1 MSTKRVRL
9 LPKRTAV
16 SGRIPTGTTGNE
28 DTFIQ
33 QGELAVNTAD
43 RKIYSFDGTSV
54 FEFGSNTFLEL
65 TGGTITGLSNFNS
78 LSATSFSAGTINS
91 GGTEISTLFLNANGG
106 TKIQPGLNTYTGG
119 TFSFPTVNI
128 SALTIDHISVSAN
141 STFNSF
147 SATSFSAGTMF
158 SGSNAL
164 DSIIYNIASNLDN
177 ATSSTGNT
185 YVQNGLNTYTGG
197 TQSRPNIN
205 ISSITVSNLSA
216 SGNTILG
223 PVTMGATIVNGDIEI
238 NGNVN
243 IRGTA
248 STFDVQSIQ
257 VSGNTILLN
266 FSGSHISA
274 QFGGLVI
281 TSGQTTGG
289 PSSWLIDTAGNWS
302 ASTGVFAPSVSATTF
317 YSAGTDVGILINNAG
332 YSNQTHV
339 QPGVN
344 ISTGGTF
351 LAPVINIIPSPV
363 FTSISAN
370 TITGNTIYSA
380 NTELGIIINQDAY
393 KHETHVQN
401 GLNTYTGGTAS
412 NPTVNISGGTF
423 TGIINASLLSA
434 TTLSASTI
442 YSGNTDLSSVFLTP
456 ISISN
461 KYDKSGG
468 TISGNI
474 FVTGDATILG
484 NVQILGTATTINTQI
499 LQTKDNNITLNLSG
513 TNLSAIGGGLT
524 LISGQTSG
532 APSTF
537 QTDING
543 NWVATPGLSS
553 VFLTGGTIYSG
564 NTELGSVI
572 QSMIANSDET
582 FVQNGTNTYTGG
594 TIFRPTI
601 NVSALT
607 ISTLTASGATSLQS
621 VSATTIYSGSTDLS
635 TVFSSAFLFSAS
647 TGITSI
653 IASRIGNASGNYAV
667 ALGQNNNAA
676 GDGSFIGGGENN
688 SVYPAAKYGV
698 ILAGSGNTII
708 NMPMPPPP
716 GPGPGCWPPP
726 CGAPHHIFNFI
737 ANGSLNTIDHLNSY
751 VNILNGS
758 GNTVNSGSTA
768 SSIFGGTYNIIDYG
782 ASNSNIISG
791 AYNYI
796 SGSATF
802 STIIGGSFNTMYAL
816 NGIIG
821 GVSGN
826 TLTSSATSSAI
837 FAYDNF
843 TGQSPFT
850 LYAKNIES
858 VVISGTSISGST
870 LVLSSG
876 FQLTPSGQTGYVLT
890 SDSMGNGFWEPGA
903 SVPSGT
909 ELPPVISV
917 LNTPPTANTVGD
929 TYLVGTGG
937 TNAWSASSNDEAV
950 YVSGITWTFTAPV
963 KNNTV
968 YVTNTLTTLLFNGIN
983 WIPFNGIAI
992 LQNGN
997 TLGNTMNIGTN
1008 DNNNIQF
1015 KISGNT
1021 AVNIIKPNTATTQS
1035 TVTVNYLV
1043 VAGGGSGGAAAAGD
1057 GGSGGGGAGGW
1068 LTGSTVLTNLSSY
1081 TITIGSGATA
1091 PTFNNNIQGFS
1102 GGISSFGSIAIALGG
1117 GGGGSGVGNGTSV
1130 TFGLSGAS
1138 GGGSGYGATAQG
1150 GAAVVGQGK
1159 SGGTPINTGFVGGSG
1174 GGGAAQVGLSAP
1186 SANVGGVG
1194 GSGLTSNI
1202 SGIATI
1208 YAGGGA
1214 GGSVSA
1220 ASLGGAG
1227 GGGFGGIGTG
1237 AVAAGGGTNGLGGGG
1252 GGSYGSTSAG
1262 AGGSGVVIISYTNG
1276 TGIGTGGIITTSGGK
1291 TIHTFLTSS
1300 TFTFIATQT
1309 LVGVGDV
1316 PTAMLDVQGSSVSN
1330 ASLRIRSGQ
1339 TVTTLNNGD
1348 IWNDGTYLNLNGV
1361 GYTTLSPSNF
1371 NTTYFTLST
1380 GTTLAAIS
1388 GNSNTSTVFVQS
1400 PSTAGNRNGTASIIL
1415 QQSIGT
1421 GTGTFLLQKNDFITG
1436 NIAGNIPNSGL
1447 ASVSSSAGLLF
1458 SGSNIYFVTN
1468 TAGSAYAMFFN
1479 NNGLRIDAP
1488 ATVSNNSPSMLYLA
1502 APNGG
1507 GTVVPNKGLHI
1518 RVDSCNFLTTLASGS
1533 TSANTNSNSFS
1544 IDNFSN
1550 NGTPAT
1556 VSDAAN
1562 VFIDGAPTVGGS
1574 LVATRLWSL
1583 YVNTGNSVFGG
1594 KTYFGATGT
1603 TPTANVH
1610 ILGSTTGVSSV
1621 NISSGSTVTTPNQGD
1636 MFNDGTK
1643 LNFTNNGLIAQE
1655 LPQIQQ
1661 SRLVQQENQTTNTV
1675 LSGISVLSATVITGK
1690 TYTFIATL
1698 HVTADA
1704 VGGSKFA
1711 MSGTCT
1717 ASNIIY
1723 QVMLIDNSSN
1733 LNTITS
1739 RQTILGGAGVGQAG
1753 TTSGFCVI
1761 EGTITVNGG
1770 GTLFPQFCQNASNGT
1785 SSILVG
1791 STFVIQQIT

>member
-1 MSTKRVRL
+1 M
-9 LPKRTAV
+9 
-16 SGRIPTGTTGNE
+16 TGC
-28 DTFIQ
+28 
-33 QGELAVNTAD
+33 
-43 RKIYSFDGTSV
+43 
-54 FEFGSNTFLEL
+54 
-65 TGGTITGLSNFNS
+65 TITRLSNFNS

-197 TQSRPNIN
+197 TQPRPNIN

-317 YSAGTDVGILINNAG
+317 YSAGTDVAILINNAG

-401 GLNTYTGGTAS
+401 GLNTYTGGTS
-412 NPTVNISGGTF
+412 LSPTINISALTIQSITVSGTGIYNTLSGVSFTAGTINSGATEISTLFLNANGGTK
-423 TGIINASLLSA
+423 I
-434 TTLSASTI
+434 
-442 YSGNTDLSSVFLTP
+442 
-456 ISISN
+456 
-461 KYDKSGG
+461 
-468 TISGNI
+468 
-474 FVTGDATILG
+474 
-484 NVQILGTATTINTQI
+484 Q
-499 LQTKDNNITLNLSG
+499 
-513 TNLSAIGGGLT
+513 
-524 LISGQTSG
+524 
-532 APSTF
+532 
-537 QTDING
+537 
-543 NWVATPGLSS
+543 PGL
-553 VFLTGGTIYSG
+553 
-564 NTELGSVI
+564 
-572 QSMIANSDET
+572 
-582 FVQNGTNTYTGG
+582 NTYTGG
-594 TIFRPTI
+594 TFNFPTVNI
-601 NVSALT
+601 SAATLDNITITGVGIYKTFSGVSIT
-607 ISTLTASGATSLQS
+607 
-621 VSATTIYSGSTDLS
+621 ATTLSLSSTFQLKPSGTTGYHLISDSQGFGYWQPNATLPSGSTEL
-635 TVFSSAFLFSAS
+635 APA
-647 TGITSI
+647 ISI
-653 IASRIGNASGNYAV
+653 
-667 ALGQNNNAA
+667 
-676 GDGSFIGGGENN
+676 
-688 SVYPAAKYGV
+688 
-698 ILAGSGNTII
+698 
-708 NMPMPPPP
+708 
-716 GPGPGCWPPP
+716 
-726 CGAPHHIFNFI
+726 
-737 ANGSLNTIDHLNSY
+737 
-751 VNILNGS
+751 
-758 GNTVNSGSTA
+758 
-768 SSIFGGTYNIIDYG
+768 
-782 ASNSNIISG
+782 
-791 AYNYI
+791 
-796 SGSATF
+796 
-802 STIIGGSFNTMYAL
+802 
-816 NGIIG
+816 
-821 GVSGN
+821 
-826 TLTSSATSSAI
+826 
-837 FAYDNF
+837 
-843 TGQSPFT
+843 
-850 LYAKNIES
+850 
-858 VVISGTSISGST
+858 
-870 LVLSSG
+870 
-876 FQLTPSGQTGYVLT
+876 
-890 SDSMGNGFWEPGA
+890 
-903 SVPSGT
+903 
-909 ELPPVISV
+909 
-917 LNTPPTANTVGD
+917 LNTPPGSPNVGD
-929 TYLVGTGG
+929 TYLVGTAG
-937 TNAWSASSNDEAV
+937 TGAWSASSNDEAIWT
-950 YVSGITWTFTAPV
+950 SASTWSFIVPV
-963 KNNTV
+963 TNNTV
-968 YVTNTLTTLLFNGIN
+968 FITTTLLTYLFNGST
-983 WIPFNGIAI
+983 WIVFPGVAI

-1043 VAGGGSGGAAAAGD
+1043 VAGGGSGGAAASGN

-1091 PTFNNNIQGFS
+1091 PTSNSNVQGFS
-1102 GGISSFGSIAIALGG
+1102 GGQSSFGAIAITFGG

-1130 TFGLSGAS
+1130 TFGLSGGS

-1159 SGGTPINTGFVGGSG
+1159 SGGTPTNTGFVAGSG
-1174 GGGAAQVGLSAP
+1174 GGGAAQAGLP
-1186 SANVGGVG
+1186 SSSSFVGGVG

-1458 SGSNIYFVTN
+1458 SGSNIYFVTS

-1488 ATVSNNSPSMLYLA
+1488 ATISNNSPSMLYLA
-1502 APNGG
+1502 APNGN
-1507 GTVVPNKGLHI
+1507 GTVAPNKGLHI

-1574 LVATRLWSL
+1574 LVATRSWSL
-1583 YVNTGNSVFGG
+1583 YVNTGNNVFGG
-1594 KTYFGATGT
+1594 KTIFGVTGQ
-1603 TPTANVH
+1603 
-1610 ILGSTTGVSSV
+1610 
-1621 NISSGSTVTTPNQGD
+1621 TPNATVQITG
-1636 MFNDGTK
+1636 GTY
-1643 LNFTNNGLIAQE
+1643 TD
-1655 LPQIQQ
+1655 
-1661 SRLVQQENQTTNTV
+1661 T
-1675 LSGISVLSATVITGK
+1675 LSATTSFNLISGCSFNSSTGG
-1690 TYTFIATL
+1690 TNATL
-1698 HVTADA
+1698 GTATL
-1704 VGGSKFA
+1704 S
-1711 MSGTCT
+1711 SGTIRILST
-1717 ASNIIY
+1717 GVKSTSLVFVTIQKPVNPGAVY
-1723 QVMLIDNSSN
+1723 VSSM
-1733 LNTITS
+1733 T
-1739 RQTILGGAGVGQAG
+1739 
-1753 TTSGFCVI
+1753 
-1761 EGTITVNGG
+1761 G
-1770 GTLFPQFCQNASNGT
+1770 GTGFDLTSTSNTDG
-1785 SSILVG
+1785 SLVAWN
-1791 STFVIQQIT
+1791 IENMI